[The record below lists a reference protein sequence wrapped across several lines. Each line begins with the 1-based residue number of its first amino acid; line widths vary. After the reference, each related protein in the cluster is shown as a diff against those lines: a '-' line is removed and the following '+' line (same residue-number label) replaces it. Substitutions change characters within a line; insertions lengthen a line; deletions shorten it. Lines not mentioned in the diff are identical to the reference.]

1 MLDSPIISSSVTGT
15 CASTYYR
22 KNKVTGYD
30 ISSNYKERLLKAA
43 KEEEINLELVIETK
57 KITKFAFV
65 NDSFDC
71 CVSISVLLHQPPE
84 QIANVMCELARIGRK
99 VIIIS
104 WYDPTKSYDCIGEER
119 DETKFSFNH
128 NYQEICKDNNLKI
141 ISWDYNDK
149 AKQAYFLYEKM

>member
-1 MLDSPIISSSVTGT
+1 MWWPWKPRKKYDVVEYWNNRDNPNSKNPNERNTELHINYVKSNIDELDKILDFGPGVGRILP
-15 CASTYYR
+15 AYYR

-71 CVSISVLLHQPPE
+71 CVSISVLLHQP
-84 QIANVMCELARIGRK
+84 QYA
-99 VIIIS
+99 
-104 WYDPTKSYDCIGEER
+104 
-119 DETKFSFNH
+119 
-128 NYQEICKDNNLKI
+128 
-141 ISWDYNDK
+141 
-149 AKQAYFLYEKM
+149 